1 MTPRPTPPSSA
12 LSWPAHPGPA
22 RDAAL
27 LNAAAG
33 LVAFDLDAVGPLAD
47 RMAAAL
53 KRAEESI
60 ESGAAAAV
68 LDRWVAL
75 SQAV

>member
-1 MTPRPTPPSSA
+1 MANAAVVRA
-12 LSWPAHPGPA
+12 VLAGAPGPA

-33 LVAFDLDAVGPLAD
+33 LVAFDLDAVGPLAE
-47 RMAAAL
+47 RMAAAFN
-53 KRAEESI
+53 RAEQSI

-75 SQAV
+75 SQTA

>member
-1 MTPRPTPPSSA
+1 MRSVLA
-12 LSWPAHPGPA
+12 GAPGPA

-33 LVAFDLDAVGPLAD
+33 LVAFDLDAVGPFSE

-75 SQAV
+75 SRS

>member
-1 MTPRPTPPSSA
+1 MPPSCVPYS
-12 LSWPAHPGPA
+12 PARRGSA

-33 LVAFDLDAVGPLAD
+33 LVAFDLDAVGPFSE

-75 SQAV
+75 SRS

>member
-1 MTPRPTPPSSA
+1 RA
-12 LSWPAHPGPA
+12 VLAGEPGPA

-33 LVAFDLDAVGPLAD
+33 LVAFDLDAVGPLTG
-47 RMAAAL
+47 RMAAAM

-60 ESGAAAAV
+60 SSGAAATV

-75 SQAV
+75 TRG

>member
-1 MTPRPTPPSSA
+1 MP
-12 LSWPAHPGPA
+12 SWPVHPGRPGTPS
-22 RDAAL
+22 L

-33 LVAFDLDAVGPLAD
+33 LVAFDLDAVGPLAE

-68 LDRWVAL
+68 LDTLGGL
-75 SQAV
+75 SHG